1 MVEDESDKTIIMS
14 SPVQDESDKT
24 TTLHV
29 ALVVLH
35 GGDIGKR
42 YPLEKP
48 EMILGRSPK
57 AEIRV
62 DAEGISRKHAKLFL
76 RGGHVYIEDSG
87 STNGTFVNDQKI
99 TDTQLHDGD
108 YLKVGDT
115 VLKMVSGSSIEAKFQ
130 DDMYRRTTID
140 SLTQAFNKRYFLQR
154 LDDELKRC
162 LRYGR
167 EVSLAMFDIDHFKKV
182 NDTYGHQAG
191 DTVLRDLSKNV
202 AGLVRV
208 NDVFCRYGGEEFAI
222 ILPESSLTDATVAC
236 EKIRKAIEEFQ
247 FSHNDTHI
255 PITISIGVKTLDPAD
270 GDITPN
276 EMIEAADK
284 LLYEAKQQGRNRV
297 CS

>member
-14 SPVQDESDKT
+14 SPVVTESDGT

-42 YPLEKP
+42 YPLEKS
-48 EMILGRSPK
+48 EMVLGRSSK
-57 AEIRV
+57 AEICV
-62 DAEGISRKHAKLFL
+62 DAEGISRRHARLFL
-76 RGGHVYIEDSG
+76 RAGHVYIEDCG

-99 TDTQLHDGD
+99 TETQLNDGD
-108 YLKVGDT
+108 YVKVGDT
-115 VLKMVSGSSIEAKFQ
+115 VMKMVSGSSIEAKFQ

-140 SLTQAFNKRYFLQR
+140 SLTQAFNKRYFLQC

-167 EVSLAMFDIDHFKKV
+167 QVSLAMFDIDHFKKV

-191 DTVLRDLSKNV
+191 DTVLRDLAKNV
-202 AGLVRV
+202 ADLVRV

-222 ILPESSLTDATVAC
+222 ILPESSVEDAVIAC
-236 EKIRKAIEEFQ
+236 EKIRSAIESFK
-247 FSHNDTHI
+247 FSHDGTPI
-255 PITISIGVKTLDPAD
+255 AITISIGVKTLDPSA
-270 GDITPN
+270 GDVTPN
-276 EMIEAADK
+276 QMIEAADK
-284 LLYEAKQQGRNRV
+284 LLYVAKQEGRNRV

>member
-1 MVEDESDKTIIMS
+1 MVEEESDKTIIMT
-14 SPVQDESDKT
+14 SPIENEGGKT

-48 EMILGRSPK
+48 VMILGRSPK

-140 SLTQAFNKRYFLQR
+140 SLTQAFNKRYFLQC

-191 DTVLRDLSKNV
+191 DTVLRELSKNV
-202 AGLVRV
+202 ADLVRV

-222 ILPESSLTDATVAC
+222 ILPESSLNDATVAC
-236 EKIRKAIEEFQ
+236 EKIRKAIEDFK
-247 FSHNDTHI
+247 FNHNDTYI

>member
-1 MVEDESDKTIIMS
+1 MVEEESDKTIIMT
-14 SPVQDESDKT
+14 SPVQDEDDKT

-87 STNGTFVNDQKI
+87 STNGTFVNDQEI

-202 AGLVRV
+202 ANLVRV

-222 ILPESSLTDATVAC
+222 ILPESSLDDATVAC
-236 EKIRKAIEEFQ
+236 EKIRKAIQDFK
-247 FSHNDTHI
+247 FTHNDTHI
-255 PITISIGVKTLDPAD
+255 PITISIGIKTLDPGD

-284 LLYEAKQQGRNRV
+284 LLYEAKQQGRNCV

>member
-1 MVEDESDKTIIMS
+1 MVEDESDKTIIMT
-14 SPVQDESDKT
+14 SPVEDESDKT

-57 AEIRV
+57 AEIRI

-76 RGGHVYIEDSG
+76 RGGHVYIEDCG
-87 STNGTFVNDQKI
+87 STNGTFVNDQQI

-115 VLKMVSGSSIEAKFQ
+115 VLKMVSGSSIDSKFQ
-130 DDMYRRTTID
+130 DDMYRLTTID

-202 AGLVRV
+202 ANLVRV

-222 ILPESSLTDATVAC
+222 ILPESPLDDATVAC
-236 EKIRKAIEEFQ
+236 EKIRKAIEEYT
-247 FSHNDTHI
+247 FSHNETQI
-255 PITISIGVKTLDPAD
+255 PITISIGVKTLDPSA

>member
-1 MVEDESDKTIIMS
+1 MVEDELDKMIIMTS
-14 SPVQDESDKT
+14 LVEDESDKT

-57 AEIRV
+57 AEIRI

-87 STNGTFVNDQKI
+87 STNGTFVNDQQI

-115 VLKMVSGSSIEAKFQ
+115 VLKMVSGSSIDSKFQ
-130 DDMYRRTTID
+130 DDMYRLTTID

-202 AGLVRV
+202 ANLVRV

-222 ILPESSLTDATVAC
+222 ILPESSLDDATVAC
-236 EKIRKAIEEFQ
+236 EKIRKAIEEYT
-247 FSHNDTHI
+247 FSHNDTQI
-255 PITISIGVKTLDPAD
+255 PITISIGVKTLDPGA